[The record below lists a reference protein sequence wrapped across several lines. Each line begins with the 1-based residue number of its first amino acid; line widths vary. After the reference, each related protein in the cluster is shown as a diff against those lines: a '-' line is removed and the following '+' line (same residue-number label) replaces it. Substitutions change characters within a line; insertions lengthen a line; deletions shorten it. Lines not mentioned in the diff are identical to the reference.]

1 MKSKKI
7 IQEAIDAV
15 IATSDEFAWNKIVKG
30 IVNGKY
36 FVDDWYNTSDKE
48 IELYCDSQEEDEITI
63 NCDVDYEINN
73 YYPGDSETQW
83 SPSSEPTYD
92 VEQREIKLI
101 VLTTKNDDE
110 LTIKPGHKYFEELSK
125 YLVDFIPEE
134 AWNSMVES
142 HMEDYEDR
150 MNAEHND
157 WLADFSQD
165 RDF

>member
-1 MKSKKI
+1 MNS
-7 IQEAIDAV
+7 Q
-15 IATSDEFAWNKIVKG
+15 
-30 IVNGKY
+30 
-36 FVDDWYNTSDKE
+36 
-48 IELYCDSQEEDEITI
+48 CDSQEEEEITI
-63 NCDVDYEINN
+63 NCDVDYEISN
-73 YYPGDSETQW
+73 YYPGDRETQW

-92 VEQREIKLI
+92 VEKREVKLI

-110 LTIKPGHKYFEELSK
+110 LTIQPGQKYFEELSK

-134 AWNSMVES
+134 AWDGMVES